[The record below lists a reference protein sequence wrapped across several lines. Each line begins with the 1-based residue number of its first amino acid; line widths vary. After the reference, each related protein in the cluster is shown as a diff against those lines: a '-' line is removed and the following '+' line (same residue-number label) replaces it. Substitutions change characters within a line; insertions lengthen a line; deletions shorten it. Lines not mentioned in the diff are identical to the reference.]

1 MTTILDAPGSNAS
14 DPFSTLIQALLTS
27 NNFAST
33 PAPTT
38 ELSVTVVDLI
48 TKVNTSRDPAH
59 ALWELWDA
67 FFKAVVNLASS
78 HAPYL
83 ALLDALRAQPPTQP
97 SNVRAGSDA
106 ERQLRSYSQAD
117 GKLHWSALPRFGAQ
131 WRDVHDILEAWRD
144 WDGVRASS
152 VRNNSSA
159 STLSSSGDVYYI
171 RFCEFS
177 AALLKATKGE
187 DVVHPIWVFY
197 ACRNVL
203 ERGGPQSRQPKPHRL
218 SAEQTWVLDVRVAA
232 VWMRD
237 GGRTLWEIDYEELRR
252 HWATALDEKTELW
265 PREDGLT
272 KERWRLWEKRL
283 LALSTKEGHLAED
296 TRLVVTDAA
305 NVVGAILEESST

>member
-1 MTTILDAPGSNAS
+1 MGSEMCIRDRPRAIHKKRSASSAARDSISTIMTTILDAPGSNAS

-131 WRDVHDILEAWRD
+131 WRDVHDILEAWRCLLYTSPSPR
-144 WDGVRASS
+144 DGLLSRMP
-152 VRNNSSA
+152 SSA
-159 STLSSSGDVYYI
+159 
-171 RFCEFS
+171 
-177 AALLKATKGE
+177 
-187 DVVHPIWVFY
+187 
-197 ACRNVL
+197 
-203 ERGGPQSRQPKPHRL
+203 
-218 SAEQTWVLDVRVAA
+218 
-232 VWMRD
+232 
-237 GGRTLWEIDYEELRR
+237 
-252 HWATALDEKTELW
+252 
-265 PREDGLT
+265 
-272 KERWRLWEKRL
+272 
-283 LALSTKEGHLAED
+283 
-296 TRLVVTDAA
+296 
-305 NVVGAILEESST
+305 